1 MVSRANLSA
10 NSTQVGQRLRRHLA
24 HDLCAMDLYRDLAE
38 IEREAVRLIR
48 ERGEQ
53 VNARSYAQ
61 ENHPFL
67 LTTSPASRG
76 QWRLAVG
83 VLGVLVAALLVTAPF
98 ARAPIENSQI
108 LLPAYATAVLI
119 IDLITAALLLALF
132 SVERSTAVLALSIA
146 YLFSGVMVLPW
157 ALTFPGVPASFGLP
171 DAGLQTTA
179 AIATLRRLGFPLFV
193 LAYALIKDSG
203 PLSRVSQGSERSI
216 ILGSVTGVVVIAIG
230 LTWLALTSDE
240 MLPRFMRDAKR
251 VSALWQYVPATAVGL
266 CVAGLVVLWT
276 RRRSVL
282 DLWLMVVL
290 CALLV
295 EIVLLSYLSSGL
307 RLSVGWWAGRLYG
320 LISASIVLLVLL
332 SETMTLYARL
342 ARSVSAERR
351 AREAR
356 LTAME
361 ALSASIAHEVNQ
373 PLASMVTNA
382 AAGMRWL
389 ESPTPD
395 LVEARAALE
404 RIVNDGHRSA
414 TVIEGIRTMF
424 KKGTQERSSVD
435 VNRLIKET
443 LRRCKREVQLDR
455 ISIHAELCE
464 QLPIV
469 TGSPVQL
476 QQVISNLVANAID
489 AVTAVTDR
497 DRVLRVKS
505 ALQDSGLILVSVE
518 DSGTGMEPNDKERIF
533 EPFFTTKP
541 DGMGMGLMFCRS
553 TIEAH
558 GGRLWMTDNEPHG
571 AIFHFTL
578 PSADDP
584 TSNTSEP

>member
-1 MVSRANLSA
+1 
-10 NSTQVGQRLRRHLA
+10 
-24 HDLCAMDLYRDLAE
+24 
-38 IEREAVRLIR
+38 
-48 ERGEQ
+48 
-53 VNARSYAQ
+53 
-61 ENHPFL
+61 
-67 LTTSPASRG
+67 
-76 QWRLAVG
+76 
-83 VLGVLVAALLVTAPF
+83 
-98 ARAPIENSQI
+98 
-108 LLPAYATAVLI
+108 
-119 IDLITAALLLALF
+119 
-132 SVERSTAVLALSIA
+132 
-146 YLFSGVMVLPW
+146 
-157 ALTFPGVPASFGLP
+157 
-171 DAGLQTTA
+171 
-179 AIATLRRLGFPLFV
+179 
-193 LAYALIKDSG
+193 
-203 PLSRVSQGSERSI
+203 
-216 ILGSVTGVVVIAIG
+216 
-230 LTWLALTSDE
+230 
-240 MLPRFMRDAKR
+240 MRDAQR
-251 VSALWQYVPATAVGL
+251 VSALWQYVPATALGL

-290 CALLV
+290 CTLLI

-320 LISASIVLLVLL
+320 LISASIVSFVLL

-356 LTAME
+356 LTEME

-382 AAGMRWL
+382 AAGVRWL
-389 ESPTPD
+389 ERPNPD
-395 LVEARAALE
+395 LVEARAALK
-404 RIVNDGHRSA
+404 RIVNDGNRTA
-414 TVIEGIRTMF
+414 TLIEGIRTMF
-424 KKGTQERSSVD
+424 KKGSQERSSVD
-435 VNRLIKET
+435 VNRLIEKI
-443 LRRCKREVQLDR
+443 LRRCEGEVQRGR
-455 ISIHAELCE
+455 ISIHAELYE

-476 QQVISNLVANAID
+476 LQVISNLVANAID

-505 ALQDSGLILVSVE
+505 TLQDSGLILVSVE
-518 DSGTGMEPNDKERIF
+518 DSGTGMDPNYKERIF